1 MSKYNNDWTENKYKR
16 FIKEGRGTGQGRDY
30 KPWWT
35 VQDFPT
41 NGMATR
47 VLSAKTKRIHHFFSD
62 IQLKYFYLLEM
73 EDSVIDIREHFP
85 LLDLEETLPPYTDL
99 KIERFKDK
107 KSQVPYVITTTFL
120 IVTTNGIGEPK
131 YVARAIKAASELKNT
146 TLERLEIERRY
157 WTTKGIDWG
166 IVTNKNINSI
176 RAKNIEWLH
185 TVLTSDDYNG
195 IPAADME
202 QLSEGLLFRIIESQ
216 QPIRKVLVMYERDYM
231 LDPGTGVL
239 LFKYLIIKKRVKIDL
254 NIPINLNAPGISLC
268 LPEITEKGGQSGNEL
283 YG

>member
-35 VQDFPT
+35 VQDFPSH
-41 NGMATR
+41 GMVTR
-47 VLSAKTKRIHHFFSD
+47 ILSAKTKRIHHFFSD

-73 EDSVIDIREHFP
+73 EDCVIDIREHFP
-85 LLDLEETLPPYTDL
+85 LLDLEETLPPHSDL
-99 KIERFKDK
+99 KLEKFRDN

-120 IVTTNGIGEPK
+120 ITTSDENK
-131 YVARAIKAASELKNT
+131 KTRYVARTIKAASELKNA

-157 WTTKGIDWG
+157 WAAKGIDWG
-166 IVTNKNINSI
+166 IVTNKNVNSI

-185 TVLTSDDYNG
+185 TVLTSDAYNG
-195 IPAADME
+195 ISAADIE
-202 QLSEGLLFRIIESQ
+202 QLSEGLLYRLAGSQ
-216 QPIRKVLVMYERDYM
+216 QPIRKDLAQYERDYM
-231 LDPGTGVL
+231 LDPGTGVV
-239 LFKYLIIKKRVKIDL
+239 LFKYLIIKKKIEIDM

-268 LPEITEKGGQSGNEL
+268 LPKVFEKGGKSADEI